1 MTTLVQTWLDQAK
14 KNAGWLMFLGIVE
27 IVAGVL
33 AILGP
38 LVAGLAV
45 ALMVGWM
52 LIVAGVARIV
62 GAFKADS
69 FGGGALVFLWGLII
83 AVTGFYFVTQPG
95 LGLGSLTLVVTMIL
109 FAEGILRIVLAFQ
122 MRPAPRWGWMLA
134 GGVLSVLFALM
145 LWGQFPA
152 SGLWLVGT
160 LVGISL
166 ISNGLTVTSLASA
179 ARAAASSAA

>member
-1 MTTLVQTWLDQAK
+1 MTTLVQAWLQQAK

-38 LVAGLAV
+38 LVAGLTVAV
-45 ALMVGWM
+45 IVGWM
-52 LIVAGVARIV
+52 LLVGGVTRIV

-69 FGGGALVFLWGLII
+69 FGGGALTFLWGLLF
-83 AVTGFYFVTQPG
+83 AVTGFYFVTRPG
-95 LGLGSLTLVVTMIL
+95 LGLESLTLLVTMIL
-109 FAEGILRIVLAFQ
+109 FAEGILRIVLALH

-134 GGVLSVLFALM
+134 GGILSVVFALI
-145 LWGQFPA
+145 LWGQFPT
-152 SGLWLVGT
+152 SGLWLIGT

-166 ISNGLTVTSLASA
+166 ISNGITVTSVASA
-179 ARAAASSAA
+179 ARKVASAT